1 MSEFHPDFDLP
12 QRPHPMPNLC
22 PPIGKNPVP
31 PRKFDHESILKA
43 YIKRNQLVCIT
54 DLKGVSRHGH
64 VSQFDKWSITIIN
77 TSDGTPETFFKHAIR
92 SFKPVSY

>member
-1 MSEFHPDFDLP
+1 MSEFHPEHDLP
-12 QRPHPMPNLC
+12 YVQPQERHRRN
-22 PPIGKNPVP
+22 PIPTSSSRTFN
-31 PRKFDHESILKA
+31 HESILKA

-64 VSQFDKWSITIIN
+64 VSQFDKWSITILN